1 MRKLVIL
8 IILIILIILMLML
21 VVPSPGLAATK
32 PWITQSGTYLVRDGQ
47 ILKRDLLF
55 NGDEVEINGT
65 LKGDLIVFAKKV
77 IINGTVDGSVIGII
91 TEKLTVDGKINGDLR
106 VIAGIIEID
115 GTVTDS
121 VTSIAY
127 KIETRPEALLEN
139 GLLGFANNVSLMGT
153 ISGPVQL
160 TTVALNTI
168 GGKINGDVIVHGAP
182 VNWLEKATVI
192 GNIDDYSGI
201 EQSKDKVKANISG
214 AYRNHYRVEYLAEAF
229 KTMLVI
235 SLIMFIGNLLNSLI
249 FNRLFPLTAWKIS
262 TPSISNFR
270 RYLFTGL
277 LSFFLIP
284 LLIVGLVF
292 TRVGIPL
299 AILLGLIYI
308 IVFFF
313 SGITL
318 NLWVGRIVLAKSAF
332 NNPKHSVI
340 LTIVGGLVL
349 TVIGIVPFMGYL
361 VNILGFGMVFGNIKP
376 QISEGVQKEF
386 IV

>member
-1 MRKLVIL
+1 MRKSVIL
-8 IILIILIILMLML
+8 MMTLVLIL
-21 VVPSPGLAATK
+21 VTTVPVLAASK

-47 ILKRDLLF
+47 ILKRDLIF
-55 NGDEVEINGT
+55 SGDEVEINGT
-65 LKGDLIVFAKKV
+65 LKGDLVVFAKKV

-91 TEKLTVDGKINGDLR
+91 TEKLTVDGKIIGNLR

-115 GTVTDS
+115 GAITDS

-127 KIETRPEALLEN
+127 KIETQPRASLEN

-160 TTVALNTI
+160 TTVAMNTI
-168 GGKINGDVIVHGAP
+168 GGKINGDIIVHGAP
-182 VNWLEKATVI
+182 VNWMEKATVI
-192 GNIDDYSGI
+192 GNIDDYTGI

-235 SLIMFIGNLLNSLI
+235 SLIMFVGNLLNSLI

-318 NLWVGRIVLAKSAF
+318 NLWVGRIILARSAF
-332 NNPKHSVI
+332 NN
-340 LTIVGGLVL
+340 
-349 TVIGIVPFMGYL
+349 
-361 VNILGFGMVFGNIKP
+361 
-376 QISEGVQKEF
+376 
-386 IV
+386 